1 MRRHATRKARTPP
14 SSTIHSID
22 LSSTLPSGVR
32 LSTPGVRPR
41 PLLLK
46 VSKLFLFL
54 SVFSVVVVTDTLYR
68 FPEGKAVLFRI
79 TTEFSLIALLI
90 HWAWGDL
97 EGQLAAR
104 AAKLVRR
111 PLFLA
116 VTAFVFFFVL
126 SSFFAYDTHASFW
139 SDFERDEGAFQML
152 HYYLF
157 FVLCS
162 LLLTTENDWKW
173 MLRASLGAAV
183 LVVLYGVAAAVP
195 LPGFIWIEGIPA
207 EFGFWKRLVTPGFR
221 FQGSLGNASYA
232 GSYLMFSILYALYLW
247 VRVPRPTAWQTI
259 LGYST
264 AVLFLL
270 GFLWLSG
277 TRAGFVGLL
286 AAMAGLALFVILR
299 AGRARQSTVVAVLCA
314 VAVVVLV
321 AFLIRRPAIG
331 IPGSRI
337 LSYSLGESSV
347 QFRLWAWKAASSG
360 FLERPLLG
368 WGPENFPAVFD
379 KYADSRLFT
388 PGTTFQTMWW
398 DRAHSIVF
406 DYLAENGI
414 ITFLAYCSIPVTLY
428 AALWRK
434 VRSGA
439 WESGRTT
446 SLQVVLQQGLLFA
459 TPIGYLTQGLVMFD
473 AFPIYISYFTFV
485 ALAIYTL
492 GNGSGHETE

>member
-1 MRRHATRKARTPP
+1 
-14 SSTIHSID
+14 
-22 LSSTLPSGVR
+22 
-32 LSTPGVRPR
+32 
-41 PLLLK
+41 LLLK
-46 VSKLFLFL
+46 VSRLFLFL
-54 SVFSVVVVTDTLYR
+54 SVFSVVVE
-68 FPEGKAVLFRI
+68 FPEGKAVFFRI

-90 HWAWGDL
+90 HWAWGDQ
-97 EGQLAAR
+97 EGHLAAR

-139 SDFERDEGAFQML
+139 SDLVRGEGAFQML

-173 MLRASLGAAV
+173 MLRTSLAAAA
-183 LVVLYGVAAAVP
+183 LVILYGVAAAVP

-207 EFGFWKRLVTPGFR
+207 EFGFWKRLVTSGFR

-247 VRVPRPTAWQTI
+247 VRAPRPTAWRTI

-264 AVLFLL
+264 VVLFLL
-270 GFLWLSG
+270 AFLCLSG
-277 TRAGFVGLL
+277 TRAGLVGLL

-299 AGRARQSTVVAVLCA
+299 ACRARWSAVVVLCA

-321 AFLIRRPAIG
+321 VFLIRRPATG
-331 IPGSRI
+331 VSGSRI
-337 LSYSLGESSV
+337 LSFSLGESDV
-347 QFRLWAWKAASSG
+347 QLRLWAWKAAWRG

-368 WGPENFPAVFD
+368 WGPENFRAVFD

-388 PGTTFQTMWW
+388 PGTTFQNTWW
-398 DRAHSIVF
+398 DRAHSIIF

-428 AALWRK
+428 TTLWRK

-439 WESGRTT
+439 WASGRTA
-446 SLQVVLQQGLLFA
+446 SLKVVSQQGLLFA
-459 TPIGYLTQGLVMFD
+459 TPIGYLTQGIVMFD
-473 AFPIYISYFTFV
+473 VFPIYISYFTFI

-492 GNGSGHETE
+492 GNASGHETE

>member
-1 MRRHATRKARTPP
+1 
-14 SSTIHSID
+14 
-22 LSSTLPSGVR
+22 
-32 LSTPGVRPR
+32 
-41 PLLLK
+41 
-46 VSKLFLFL
+46 
-54 SVFSVVVVTDTLYR
+54 
-68 FPEGKAVLFRI
+68 
-79 TTEFSLIALLI
+79 
-90 HWAWGDL
+90 
-97 EGQLAAR
+97 
-104 AAKLVRR
+104 
-111 PLFLA
+111 
-116 VTAFVFFFVL
+116 
-126 SSFFAYDTHASFW
+126 
-139 SDFERDEGAFQML
+139 ML

-207 EFGFWKRLVTPGFR
+207 EFGFWKRLVTSGFR
-221 FQGSLGNASYA
+221 FEGSLGNASYA

-247 VRVPRPTAWQTI
+247 ARVARPTAWRTI

-264 AVLFLL
+264 AVLFLF
-270 GFLWLSG
+270 GALWLSG

-286 AAMAGLALFVILR
+286 AAMAGLPLFVILR
-299 AGRARQSTVVAVLCA
+299 AGRARRSAVAVLCA

-321 AFLIRRPAIG
+321 VFLIRRPAIG
-331 IPGSRI
+331 ISGSRI
-337 LSYSLGESSV
+337 LSFSLRESSV
-347 QFRLWAWKAASSG
+347 LVRLWAWKAAWRG

-379 KYADSRLFT
+379 KYADSRSFT
-388 PGTTFQTMWW
+388 PGTTFHWFF

-428 AALWRK
+428 ATLWRK

-439 WESGRTT
+439 GESDRTT
-446 SLQVVLQQGLLFA
+446 SLKVVSQQGLLFA

-485 ALAIYTL
+485 ALAIFTL

>member
-41 PLLLK
+41 LLLLK

-54 SVFSVVVVTDTLYR
+54 PVFSVVVE
-68 FPEGKAVLFRI
+68 FPEGKAVFFRI

-90 HWAWGDL
+90 HWAWGDQ

-104 AAKLVRR
+104 AAKLVRS

-126 SSFFAYDTHASFW
+126 SSFFAYDTHSSFW

-173 MLRASLGAAV
+173 MLRMSLGAAV

-207 EFGFWKRLVTPGFR
+207 EFGIWKRLVTSGFR

-286 AAMAGLALFVILR
+286 AAMAGFALFVILR
-299 AGRARQSTVVAVLCA
+299 AGRASRSAVAVLCA
-314 VAVVVLV
+314 VAIVVLV
-321 AFLIRRPAIG
+321 VFLIRRPAVG
-331 IPGSRI
+331 ISGSRI
-337 LSYSLGESSV
+337 LNFSLGESSV
-347 QFRLWAWKAASSG
+347 QLRLWAWKAAWRG

-379 KYADSRLFT
+379 KYADSRSFT
-388 PGTTFQTMWW
+388 PGTTFQTTWFF

-406 DYLAENGI
+406 DYLAETGI

-428 AALWRK
+428 ATLWRK

-439 WESGRTT
+439 GASGRTT
-446 SLQVVLQQGLLFA
+446 SLNVVSQQGLLFA

-485 ALAIYTL
+485 ALTIYTL